1 MVSEFIEEVN
11 PFEPRNII
19 PFVLGGAAGAFAGG
33 LIGLTAGGVAM
44 GWIESALRL
53 LGDVVDPFLP
63 GFSGSELRPTSSTVT
78 LAAINAQRRAAG
90 LSPIGG
96 RRRRKRALTK
106 SDREDIGFIA
116 GMISKAAARDFAMIV
131 AGGR

>member
-1 MVSEFIEEVN
+1 MTQQFQEEEDPFAISAIVPGFI
-11 PFEPRNII
+11 I
-19 PFVLGGAAGAFAGG
+19 GGPAGALAAAIGG
-33 LIGLTAGGVAM
+33 SPVDWLS
-44 GWIESALRL
+44 SALGL
-53 LGDVVDPFLP
+53 LGDIVDPFLP
-63 GFSGSELRPTSSTVT
+63 GFAGSELRPTSSTVT
-78 LAAINAQRRAAG
+78 LSAINAKRRAAG
-90 LSPIGG
+90 LAPIGG

>member
-1 MVSEFIEEVN
+1 MANGDLALEENLFEIATAAPAFI
-11 PFEPRNII
+11 I
-19 PFVLGGAAGAFAGG
+19 GGAAGLAGA
-33 LIGLTAGGVAM
+33 LLGGGPM
-44 GWIESALRL
+44 DWLSSALQL
-53 LGDVVDPFLP
+53 LGDIVDPILP
-63 GFSGSELRPTSSTVT
+63 GFAGSELRPTSRKVS
-78 LAAINAQRRAAG
+78 LAAINAQRAAAG
-90 LSPIGG
+90 LAPIGG

>member
-1 MVSEFIEEVN
+1 MTLIPIPDEVV
-11 PFEPRNII
+11 PEALQPLTPREL
-19 PFVLGGAAGAFAGG
+19 FDFGRKGVETVAGVLNWLDSAVQ
-33 LIGLTAGGVAM
+33 LIGD
-44 GWIESALRL
+44 I
-53 LGDVVDPFLP
+53 VDPFLP
-63 GFSGSELRPTSSTVT
+63 GFAGSDVRTTSRTVS
-78 LAAINAQRRAAG
+78 LSAINAQRRAAG
-90 LSPIGG
+90 LAPLGG